1 MSTLIFLLLVAAAV
15 YVLWFHKFTL
25 PDGTEIKGWLAKNK
39 AEKGNAPA
47 APATNAPQQEED
59 NNVPDEGYVHD
70 QSTKADFDEL
80 LDRAALADPFGNGMD
95 MMQEYVG
102 WMLIAAGRTGASGL
116 NIKTVWKHLSDAW
129 VENEDIYR
137 RYYKDKAAKGEAE
150 PWQVEKMP
158 AWFVDVNFLNGY
170 ATFIQN
176 APGHFDDATMERINE
191 WAADLHEARQGHTAI
206 QQEANAAEYLV
217 RLYTILRGED
227 DSMIAANTE
236 AFKQKY
242 KFPFELPQF

>member
-47 APATNAPQQEED
+47 APATTAPQQEED
-59 NNVPDEGYVHD
+59 NNVPYDGYVHD

-137 RYYKDKAAKGEAE
+137 RYYKDKAA
-150 PWQVEKMP
+150 
-158 AWFVDVNFLNGY
+158 WFVDVNFLNGY

-236 AFKQKY
+236 TFKQKY